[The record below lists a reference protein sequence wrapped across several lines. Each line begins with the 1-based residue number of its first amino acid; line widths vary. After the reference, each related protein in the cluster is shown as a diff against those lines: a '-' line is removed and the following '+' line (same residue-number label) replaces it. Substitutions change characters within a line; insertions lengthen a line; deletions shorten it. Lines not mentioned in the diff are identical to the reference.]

1 MFVFNHKPRI
11 WECIYRTTFW
21 VFFLKSIPL
30 LSLTTGIAAWSKME
44 FLRYSVRR
52 WIQYDRRIILLHI
65 DSKYYFLCQWTP
77 PSSCYGKF
85 IRISPEIFRHTG
97 GTPHTPYPPFSY
109 PTVHSIPAP
118 CPHTHYFP
126 LHIDFSWGSIFDQ
139 KVCFPLTPSLVD
151 SIILMTLIYQCRVRV
166 VPYVTY
172 NARVKI
178 SKF

>member
-1 MFVFNHKPRI
+1 MIPHKFQWTRKLIKKMFVFNHKPRI
-11 WECIYRTTFW
+11 WGCIYRTTFW

-118 CPHTHYFP
+118 CPLPPALIPIISHFI
-126 LHIDFSWGSIFDQ
+126 LIFLE
-139 KVCFPLTPSLVD
+139 VPF
-151 SIILMTLIYQCRVRV
+151 LIKRCVS
-166 VPYVTY
+166 P
-172 NARVKI
+172 
-178 SKF
+178 